1 MFAQSEFLTMNDR
14 IKKMEEMAEMEENY
28 AISYDK
34 NVTGLGNVAISEL
47 IRSVALDSFK
57 HAGLYRTI
65 ATILKGPILITDQ
78 EFNQLE
84 ISLRKHIDI
93 ETKMITETKALMEK
107 EQDIRVQRLLEE
119 IYIDEIRHHKFLSN
133 LLEAVIKK
141 EMILESDIWDMI
153 WKDVPTHGAP
163 RDPYA

>member
-1 MFAQSEFLTMNDR
+1 MNER

-47 IRSVALDSFK
+47 IRSVVHDSHK

-78 EFNQLE
+78 EYNQLE
-84 ISLRKHIDI
+84 TSLKKHIEV
-93 ETKMITETKALMEK
+93 ETKMMDESRTLMEE
-107 EQDIRVQRLLEE
+107 EQNKRVRRLLEE
-119 IYIDEIRHHKFLSN
+119 IYADEIRHHKFLSN
-133 LLEAVIKK
+133 LLEVVIKK
-141 EMILESDIWDMI
+141 DMILETDIWDMI

-163 RDPYA
+163 RDPFA

>member
-1 MFAQSEFLTMNDR
+1 MNDK

-47 IRSVALDSFK
+47 IRSVAHDSFK

-107 EQDIRVQRLLEE
+107 EQDDRVQRLLEE

-163 RDPYA
+163 RDPYV